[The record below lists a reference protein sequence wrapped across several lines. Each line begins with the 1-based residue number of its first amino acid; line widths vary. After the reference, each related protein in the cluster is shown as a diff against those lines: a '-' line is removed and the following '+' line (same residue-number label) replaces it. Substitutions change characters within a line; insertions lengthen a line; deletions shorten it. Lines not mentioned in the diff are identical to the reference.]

1 LRGTI
6 SPWVIV
12 RYHTGPGSLA
22 VAGPLQ
28 IYLLS
33 DPTDEAFVAAVAEGL
48 RAQSWRVFHR
58 ADLLPGDEIRVAEE
72 KARTRAL
79 RPGRIPS
86 GVTMWPR

>member
-1 LRGTI
+1 M
-6 SPWVIV
+6 V

-33 DPTDEAFVAAVAEGL
+33 DSIDEAFVTAVAEEL

-58 ADLLPGDEIRVAEE
+58 ADLLPGDDVGVAEE
-72 KARTRAL
+72 LARTQAL
-79 RPGRIPS
+79 RQGRIPS
-86 GVTMWPR
+86 GVTMRPR